1 MPANLNF
8 EAEPF
13 GGFSGSH
20 GESSEEF
27 ETVVRDH
34 RAGYGGG
41 PVIRDHRGGYVDA
54 SVARDYRGRYG
65 GTTVSVRPSISSPA
79 SARTA
84 RPWEG
89 WGGRGGWG
97 GWGGWGGG
105 TGGRASWAPS
115 FFQSGTP
122 SYSGALIPGGIGYG
136 PPRWRFRTGFRRR
149 WPWLSQGGF
158 GFDPA
163 PQDPQTVAWAQACL
177 AHIVGAPMRQDGLLG
192 PDTRRA
198 IQTFQTQM
206 QLPPSGALDN
216 DTLVALQQVCQ
227 ADAGGDDAGAPSS
240 PQAPAQSEVSD
251 FPHQFVGG
259 PSEMETPTKKSVP
272 PPRVSPMPVWPTR
285 PLPPS
290 ENGRFIK
297 ALADLEVR
305 VNASSDPRKWRY
317 QCWLAKLKQSGVD
330 DRVIRW
336 GAICP
341 TVGVIPTV
349 VGACDIASGWL
360 GPEGAERL
368 WKNIRKV
375 RDVDAAGPSLGII
388 TYLKSDIVVSFE
400 MTALPLDNLRLTHDE
415 VQRAIEKLG
424 KWADLES
431 GGSSGM
437 PTEYVSIK
445 DWIGERQRD
454 AKSVYSCM

>member
-13 GGFSGSH
+13 GGFSGSY

-27 ETVVRDH
+27 EAVV
-34 RAGYGGG
+34 
-41 PVIRDHRGGYVDA
+41 RDHRGGYGGAPV
-54 SVARDYRGRYG
+54 VRDHRGGYG
-65 GTTVSVRPSISSPA
+65 GAPVSVRPSISSPA

-84 RPWEG
+84 WPWG
-89 WGGRGGWG
+89 GRGGRGGWG
-97 GWGGWGGG
+97 GWGGRGGWGGG
-105 TGGRASWAPS
+105 ATGRASWAPRFS
-115 FFQSGTP
+115 QSGTP
-122 SYSGALIPGGIGYG
+122 YYFGALSQGGIGYG
-136 PPRWRFRTGFRRR
+136 DPSGWRFRTGFRRR

-158 GFDPA
+158 GFDPSK
-163 PQDPQTVAWAQACL
+163 QDPQIVAWAQACL
-177 AHIVGAPMRQDGLLG
+177 AQVVGAWVPQDGTLG
-192 PDTRRA
+192 PATRRA

-206 QLPPSGALDN
+206 QRPPSGALDD
-216 DTLVALQQVCQ
+216 DTLAALQQACQ
-227 ADAGGDDAGAPSS
+227 ADAGADDAGAPSS
-240 PQAPAQSEVSD
+240 SQAPAQSEASD
-251 FPHQFVGG
+251 FPHEFGG
-259 PSEMETPTKKSVP
+259 GLYEMETRTPKNVP
-272 PPRVSPMPVWPTR
+272 APRASPIPVWPTR
-285 PLPPS
+285 SLPPS
-290 ENGRFIK
+290 ENGRFLK
-297 ALADLEVR
+297 ALADLEAR
-305 VNASSDPRKWRY
+305 VNACSDPRKWRY
-317 QCWLAKLKQSGVD
+317 QCWLAKLKQGGVD

-360 GPEGAERL
+360 GPDGAERL
-368 WKNIRKV
+368 WRNIRKV
-375 RDVDAAGPSLGII
+375 RDVDVAGPSLGII

-400 MTALPLDNLRLTHDE
+400 MTALPLDNLRLTHDG
-415 VQRAIEKLG
+415 VQQAIEKLG

-437 PTEYVSIK
+437 PRAYVSIK